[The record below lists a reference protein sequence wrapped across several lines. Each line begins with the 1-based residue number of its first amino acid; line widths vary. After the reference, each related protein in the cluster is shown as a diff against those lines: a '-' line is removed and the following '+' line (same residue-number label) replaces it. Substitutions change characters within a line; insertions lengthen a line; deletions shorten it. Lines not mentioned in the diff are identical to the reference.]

1 VRTLVTITLRPLG
14 GLTVKNARAYPY
26 GLMNSEP
33 YRFLDVRVR
42 PCPLTATQLRWQV
55 LEDDGQLVE
64 MAARSYATEA
74 EARRAGNAAAR
85 HIRKTG
91 AH

>member
-1 VRTLVTITLRPLG
+1 
-14 GLTVKNARAYPY
+14 
-26 GLMNSEP
+26 MNSEA

-42 PCPLTATQLRWQV
+42 RCPLTAARFRWQV
-55 LEDDGQLVE
+55 LEEDGQLIEV
-64 MAARSYATEA
+64 AARSYDTEA
-74 EARRAGNAAAR
+74 EAKRAGNAAAR

>member
-1 VRTLVTITLRPLG
+1 MG
-14 GLTVKNARAYPY
+14 GMTSA
-26 GLMNSEP
+26 P
-33 YRFLDVRVR
+33 YRFLNVRVR
-42 PCPLTATQLRWQV
+42 PCPLTATQFRWQV
-55 LEDDGQLVE
+55 LEDNGQLVE
-64 MAARSYATEA
+64 MAARAYDTEA

>member
-1 VRTLVTITLRPLG
+1 M
-14 GLTVKNARAYPY
+14 NSEAY
-26 GLMNSEP
+26 LMNSEP

-42 PCPLTATQLRWQV
+42 PCPLTATQFRWQV
-55 LEDDGQLVE
+55 LEEDGQLVE
-64 MAARSYATEA
+64 MAARSYGTEA